1 MMETIRVLL
10 ADDHPLVRSGIR
22 ATLAEEDEME
32 VVGEAA
38 SSSEVLQ
45 GCESLRPH
53 VLLLDLGMPGISPLD
68 TIAYLQTHC
77 PKVKILILT
86 AYDDDAYIRGLLGAG
101 VAGYILKDEGTD
113 VVVSAI
119 RTVVQGGRWLSQI
132 ILDKLVN
139 GASPPA
145 NNLALTERERELLH
159 LIAQGWDNT
168 HIADALNLAHQT
180 VRNYA
185 SRLYSK
191 IGVQSRAEAIIWA
204 RARGIT
210 EHN

>member
-1 MMETIRVLL
+1 METIRVLL